1 MRGMALLAALSLGVA
16 GCGLGVGTD
25 DKAAVLM
32 RIVSIEAQAGG
43 MGDEFAS
50 TLQSDVLWVS
60 PSTGTAS
67 IYPDIGKVT
76 IGVWPK
82 NPGLEQL
89 SAYNNVILERYEVKY
104 LRSDGRNT
112 QGVDVPFTISGP
124 LSATVSPETTGVAT
138 FEVVRHAAK
147 MEPPLMNLAY
157 GTGDAIITCYAE
169 ITVHG
174 RTVSGQAV
182 SDMGRLQITFAN
194 YGNED

>member
-1 MRGMALLAALSLGVA
+1 MRRMALLAALSLGVA

-32 RIVSIEAQAGG
+32 RIVSIDAQAGG
-43 MGDEFAS
+43 MGNEFGS

-60 PSTGTAS
+60 PTKGTSA
-67 IYPDIGKVT
+67 IYPDIGRVT

-82 NPGLEQL
+82 NPDLTQL

-104 LRSDGRNT
+104 MRSDGRNT

-124 LSATVSPETTGVAT
+124 LSATVSPETTGVAS
-138 FEVVRHAAK
+138 FEVVRNAAK
-147 MEPPLMNLAY
+147 LEPPLMNLAY
-157 GTGDAIITCYAE
+157 GMGDNIITCYGE

-182 SDMGRLQITFAN
+182 SDMARLQITFAN
-194 YGNED
+194 YANTD